1 MILQM
6 AMRGVCV
13 SSGSAC
19 TSGSCNPSHVLLAIG
34 LAHETAHGSVRMT
47 LGRETTAEQLDD
59 AVDKLAK
66 TVATLRSMSPLYA
79 DYERGEIGSMI
90 DRDEDAVIGRA
101 GAA

>member
-1 MILQM
+1 
-6 AMRGVCV
+6 
-13 SSGSAC
+13 
-19 TSGSCNPSHVLLAIG
+19 
-34 LAHETAHGSVRMT
+34 MT

-66 TVATLRSMSPLYA
+66 TVETLRSMSPLYA
-79 DYERGEIGSMI
+79 DYERGEIGSII